1 MPKKLL
7 DCVKCGGVHERLI
20 NSKCKNVIEKDTAS
34 ISESEMSIQDSNALI
49 LQELKSLSSRMAVM
63 QKKVQDK
70 DSQQTSPIVKSSVSQ
85 IQDTEDDFLLPSIS
99 MLKQSHQIQRQVDE
113 RVKQLQTINEQGK
126 FKSQT
131 GGSETVYVKKE
142 VPWPH
147 NFVLGGSEKSR
158 ISYDALSLSQW
169 VAGFSQIIREE
180 SNTDTRNQMLDY
192 LTDLMEDSHD
202 FGWQAAK
209 GSHAVL
215 LCRMED
221 GKITWDETSKIDRV
235 RRAHAQRLTSGH
247 SQNVQIKKVN
257 AKIRLSPVNSIRKIF
272 FALIPKTMR
281 RMVSHTCMYVVSV
294 THKASHSHIPAP
306 PVEIAQK
313 NE

>member
-7 DCVKCGGVHERLI
+7 DCVKCGGVHERPI
-20 NSKCKNVIEKDTAS
+20 NSKCKNVIEMDTAS
-34 ISESEMSIQDSNALI
+34 ITQSEMSIQDSNALI

-63 QKKVQDK
+63 EKKVQDK
-70 DSQQTSPIVKSSVSQ
+70 DLQQTSPSIKSSVSQ
-85 IQDTEDDFLLPSIS
+85 IQDSEDEFLLPSIS
-99 MLKQSHQIQRQVDE
+99 TLKQSQQIQKQVDE

-126 FKSQT
+126 FKSQR

-147 NFVLGGSEKSR
+147 NYVLGGSKKSK

-202 FGWQAAK
+202 FRWQAAK

-215 LCRMED
+215 LCQMED
-221 GKITWDETSKIDRV
+221 GKINGTKLAR
-235 RRAHAQRLTSGH
+235 
-247 SQNVQIKKVN
+247 
-257 AKIRLSPVNSIRKIF
+257 
-272 FALIPKTMR
+272 
-281 RMVSHTCMYVVSV
+281 
-294 THKASHSHIPAP
+294 
-306 PVEIAQK
+306 
-313 NE
+313 